1 MNFNLD
7 IPLKDNPK
15 LHLQIKKG
23 EIVFVLGANGSG
35 KSSLMH
41 YFAKNNQGSSQ
52 WISAHRQTWISNN
65 TPDITPARKLDIE
78 RQISQYTA
86 QDNSRYKDSFGTDR
100 SQLTLLK
107 LIQAQNSLAKKISNL
122 AYAGKK
128 EEIPNFIKK
137 YKLPTTIINELL
149 KQSNFSIQISINAD
163 DSIMASRDGGPE
175 YGAEKLSDA
184 ERNSLLIAIDVLTAK
199 KGTLLLIDEPE
210 RHMHRSIIAPF
221 LGQLFQLQ
229 PDCSFV
235 VSTHDHNLPLEI
247 PGARVLLIRSCTFAG
262 DNASSWDVDFLPG
275 EAQIDDSLKQDLLGA
290 RRKILFVEGKHS
302 SLDKK
307 LYSRIFRNASVIPKG
322 NCHQVKMAVRG
333 LVEGENLH
341 WLKVFGIIDG
351 DGNLEAQSEEKL
363 NQRIFTLPYYSIE
376 AIFLHPKIIRRIAEN
391 QANNLAD
398 LDADTLLESAKKAG
412 LDSIRQDTDR
422 LIQKTA
428 IKLVRKQI
436 NAEMISDEILLGG
449 EDVTLNNEALKICG
463 KLKTV
468 MKSAL
473 ENGEWETILKI
484 CPLKESPVM
493 GKIAKKLKYPDK
505 ETYCDAVLKRLE
517 VDEDL
522 CKTIRELFGDL
533 YDQLNKEHSNTD

>member
-122 AYAGKK
+122 VYAEKLD
-128 EEIPNFIKK
+128 ETLNFTNKN
-137 YKLPTTIINELL
+137 KLPTTIINELL
-149 KQSNFSIQISINAD
+149 KQSNFSIQISINDD
-163 DSIMASRDGGPE
+163 DSIMASRDGGPN

-184 ERNSLLIAIDVLTAK
+184 ERNSLLIAVDVLTAK
-199 KGTLLLIDEPE
+199 EGTLLLIDEPE
-210 RHMHRSIIAPF
+210 RHMHPSIITPL
-221 LGQLFQLQ
+221 LGQLFQLR

-235 VSTHDHNLPLEI
+235 VSTHDHNLPLEL
-247 PGARVLLIRSCTFAG
+247 PGSQTLLVRSCTFAVKI
-262 DNASSWDVDFLPG
+262 AKWWDVDLLSG
-275 EAQIDDSLKQDLLGA
+275 EEQIDDSLKQDLLGA
-290 RRKILFVEGKHS
+290 RRKILFVEGITS

-322 NCHQVKMAVRG
+322 NCHQVKMAVGG

-341 WLKVFGIIDG
+341 WLEVFGIVDG
-351 DGNLEAQSEEKL
+351 DGNLEDQSERKL
-363 NQRIFTLPYYSIE
+363 NQRVFTLPYYSIE
-376 AIFLHPKIIRRIAEN
+376 AIYFHPKIIRRIAEN

-412 LDSIRQDTDR
+412 LDSINKDADG
-422 LIQKTA
+422 LIKKTVK
-428 IKLVRKQI
+428 KLVRKQI
-436 NAEMISDEILLGG
+436 HAEIPSDDILLGG
-449 EDVTLNNEALKICG
+449 EDVTLKNEASKIRG
-463 KLKTV
+463 EIQKI
-468 MKSAL
+468 MDSAL

-493 GKIAKKLKYPDK
+493 NKIAKELKYPDK

-533 YDQLNKEHSNTD
+533 YEQLNKEHSNTD

>member
-122 AYAGKK
+122 VYAEKLD
-128 EEIPNFIKK
+128 ETLNFTNKN
-137 YKLPTTIINELL
+137 KLPTTIINELL
-149 KQSNFSIQISINAD
+149 KQSNFSIQISINDD
-163 DSIMASRDGGPE
+163 DSIMASRDGGPN

-184 ERNSLLIAIDVLTAK
+184 ERNSLLIAVDVLTAK
-199 KGTLLLIDEPE
+199 EGTLLLIDEPE
-210 RHMHRSIIAPF
+210 RHMHPSIITPL
-221 LGQLFQLQ
+221 LGQLFQLR

-235 VSTHDHNLPLEI
+235 VSTHDHNLPLEL
-247 PGARVLLIRSCTFAG
+247 PGSQTLLVRSCTFAVKI
-262 DNASSWDVDFLPG
+262 AKWWDVDLLSG
-275 EAQIDDSLKQDLLGA
+275 EEQIDDSLKQDLLGA
-290 RRKILFVEGKHS
+290 RRKILFVEGITS

-322 NCHQVKMAVRG
+322 NCHQVKMAVGG

-341 WLKVFGIIDG
+341 WLEVFGIVDG
-351 DGNLEAQSEEKL
+351 DGNLEDQSERKL
-363 NQRIFTLPYYSIE
+363 NQRVFTLPYYSIE
-376 AIFLHPKIIRRIAEN
+376 AIYFHPKIIRRIAEN

-412 LDSIRQDTDR
+412 LDSINKDADG
-422 LIQKTA
+422 LIKKTVK
-428 IKLVRKQI
+428 KLVRKQI
-436 NAEMISDEILLGG
+436 HAEIPSDDILLGG
-449 EDVTLNNEALKICG
+449 EDVTLKNEASKIRG

-468 MKSAL
+468 MKSAS

-493 GKIAKKLKYPDK
+493 EIVAKKLKYPDK
-505 ETYCDAVLKRLE
+505 ETYFDAVLKRLE
-517 VDEDL
+517 EDEDL

-533 YDQLNKEHSNTD
+533 YDQLNIEHSNTD

>member
-122 AYAGKK
+122 VYAEKLD
-128 EEIPNFIKK
+128 ETLNFTNKN
-137 YKLPTTIINELL
+137 KLPTTIINELL
-149 KQSNFSIQISINAD
+149 KQSNFSIQISINDD
-163 DSIMASRDGGPE
+163 DSIMASRDGGPN

-184 ERNSLLIAIDVLTAK
+184 ERNSLLIAVDVLTAK
-199 KGTLLLIDEPE
+199 EGTLLLIDEPE
-210 RHMHRSIIAPF
+210 RHMHPSIITPL
-221 LGQLFQLQ
+221 LGQLFQLR

-235 VSTHDHNLPLEI
+235 VSTHDHNLPLEL
-247 PGARVLLIRSCTFAG
+247 PGSQTLLVRSCTFAVKI
-262 DNASSWDVDFLPG
+262 AKWWDVDLLSG
-275 EAQIDDSLKQDLLGA
+275 EEQIDDSLKQDLLGA
-290 RRKILFVEGKHS
+290 RRKILFVEGITS

-322 NCHQVKMAVRG
+322 NCHQVKMAV
-333 LVEGENLH
+333 
-341 WLKVFGIIDG
+341 
-351 DGNLEAQSEEKL
+351 
-363 NQRIFTLPYYSIE
+363 
-376 AIFLHPKIIRRIAEN
+376 
-391 QANNLAD
+391 
-398 LDADTLLESAKKAG
+398 
-412 LDSIRQDTDR
+412 
-422 LIQKTA
+422 
-428 IKLVRKQI
+428 
-436 NAEMISDEILLGG
+436 
-449 EDVTLNNEALKICG
+449 
-463 KLKTV
+463 
-468 MKSAL
+468 
-473 ENGEWETILKI
+473 
-484 CPLKESPVM
+484 
-493 GKIAKKLKYPDK
+493 
-505 ETYCDAVLKRLE
+505 E
-517 VDEDL
+517 VW
-522 CKTIRELFGDL
+522 
-533 YDQLNKEHSNTD
+533 